1 MPSHYVPKMLT
12 QEYATGIEHLYSF
25 EIQLEMQCLLYVTK
39 TDSLR
44 GKVKNHTK
52 QMQ

>member
-1 MPSHYVPKMLT
+1 MSSHYVPKMLT
-12 QEYATGIEHLYSF
+12 LEYATGIEHLYSF
-25 EIQLEMQCLLYVTK
+25 ETQWEMQCLLYVTT

-52 QMQ
+52 RMQ